1 MIIFD
6 TNHNKSKCTYKKFR
20 IFFFHSKRESKNITE
35 DSQTH
40 GPTYVCVC
48 MYVCMDACMHASS
61 SEKPL
66 PGSFKHS
73 TNRYTSKHFHLMQYW
88 TSNFLPTYRIRKWA
102 FCFVNWIF
110 LLSKAIYRMVFLKK
124 KKEKKKVNAIRD

>member
-1 MIIFD
+1 MTIFD

-20 IFFFHSKRESKNITE
+20 FFFFHSKRESKNITE

-48 MYVCMDACMHASS
+48 MYVCMDACMHHPLKNHCQAHSS
-61 SEKPL
+61 IQQIATHP
-66 PGSFKHS
+66 S
-73 TNRYTSKHFHLMQYW
+73 TFIWCSTEPVIFYLRTELENEHF
-88 TSNFLPTYRIRKWA
+88 
-102 FCFVNWIF
+102 V
-110 LLSKAIYRMVFLKK
+110 LLIGFSYCLKLYIEWSSLK